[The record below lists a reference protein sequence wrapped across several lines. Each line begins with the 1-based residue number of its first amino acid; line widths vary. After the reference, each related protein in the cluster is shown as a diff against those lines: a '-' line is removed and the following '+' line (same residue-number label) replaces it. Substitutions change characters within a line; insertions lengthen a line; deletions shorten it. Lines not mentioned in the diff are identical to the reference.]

1 MEIGKEVEVVEV
13 EEPQMPFEGDEVIEE
28 VPEEVPVEVGADE

>member
-13 EEPQMPFEGDEVIEE
+13 EEPAVPFEGEEVVEE
-28 VPEEVPVEVGADE
+28 VPEEIPVEVEK